1 MAINFVPFDSTK
13 PMSNTKAPKKESG
26 VKQTPE
32 VKSVD
37 NQRHVQSDYE
47 KPEHGKD
54 KKDNNDNKGNKEQ
67 VAKQKQQQSSDTS
80 AKEKPN
86 ELQGSTLDQVASKP
100 NRRKRK
106 SSKQAQQQDDFG
118 LYTYHPQDDHHIVEE
133 DLEEPEH
140 KVDVKV

>member
-13 PMSNTKAPKKESG
+13 PMSDTKAPKKESG

-37 NQRHVQSDYE
+37 NQRHVLSDYE
-47 KPEHGKD
+47 NSDQDKNHKEH
-54 KKDNNDNKGNKEQ
+54 
-67 VAKQKQQQSSDTS
+67 ASKQKQQDQSSDKSGQEEPKDLKGS
-80 AKEKPN
+80 A
-86 ELQGSTLDQVASKP
+86 LDQVASKP

-118 LYTYHPQDDHHIVEE
+118 LYTYYPQDDHHIVEE

>member
-13 PMSNTKAPKKESG
+13 PMSDTKAPKKESG

-47 KPEHGKD
+47 KSEQDKD
-54 KKDNNDNKGNKEQ
+54 KKEQ
-67 VAKQKQQQSSDTS
+67 ASKQNQQQQSNDKSGQEESKDLKGS
-80 AKEKPN
+80 A
-86 ELQGSTLDQVASKP
+86 LDQVASKP

-106 SSKQAQQQDDFG
+106 SSKQAQQHDDYG